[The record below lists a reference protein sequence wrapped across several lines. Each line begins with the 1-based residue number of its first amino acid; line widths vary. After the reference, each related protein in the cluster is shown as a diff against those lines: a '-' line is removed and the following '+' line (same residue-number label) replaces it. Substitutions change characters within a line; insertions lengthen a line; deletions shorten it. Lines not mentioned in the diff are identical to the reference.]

1 MFSSK
6 NNNSNYNS
14 KYSKVLT
21 MLLIILVVAILG
33 IAGYFGYDML
43 SASAVNK
50 NAESAIE
57 KFEEVNNKKIVVE
70 KKDTNTT
77 VDYSNMVVPTY
88 ENTTT
93 TPAEEVSQEQTTTE
107 QTSNAKAKT
116 EKTYMEGYEVLGTIY
131 IPKTK
136 CKYPILGQV
145 TKKSLETA
153 VAVLYPTNAELNVDS
168 NVVIV
173 GHNYRNNLFFSNN
186 YKLSNGDRVEIT
198 SSEEKVT
205 YIIYD
210 MFYTTP
216 DDANYMQREI
226 PEGVREISLS
236 TCNDDSSQRLII
248 LAREQGK

>member
-1 MFSSK
+1 MFQF
-6 NNNSNYNS
+6 NS

-21 MLLIILVVAILG
+21 MLIIILIVAILG
-33 IAGYFGYDML
+33 IAGYFGYDLL

-50 NAESAIE
+50 NAETAME
-57 KFEEVNNKKIVVE
+57 KFEEVNKKKIIKSNTNTNVQ
-70 KKDTNTT
+70 DTNT
-77 VDYSNMVVPTY
+77 VVAPTFV
-88 ENTTT
+88 EEPTTET
-93 TPAEEVSQEQTTTE
+93 SQEQSVPE
-107 QTSNAKAKT
+107 QTSNARART
-116 EKTYMEGYEVLGTIY
+116 EKTYMEGYEVLGTIN

-186 YKLSNGDRVEIT
+186 YKLTNGDRVEIT
-198 SSEEKVT
+198 SPDEKVT

>member
-1 MFSSK
+1 MFQ
-6 NNNSNYNS
+6 S

-21 MLLIILVVAILG
+21 MLLIILIVAILG
-33 IAGYFGYDML
+33 IAGYFGYDLL

-57 KFEEVNNKKIVVE
+57 KFEEVNKRVIVRDKKE
-70 KKDTNTT
+70 ETTNTV
-77 VDYSNMVVPTY
+77 VDYSNVVTPIYEETPT
-88 ENTTT
+88 
-93 TPAEEVSQEQTTTE
+93 EEVSQEQTGSE
-107 QTSNAKAKT
+107 QTTNARAKT

-186 YKLSNGDRVEIT
+186 YKLSNGDRIEIT
-198 SSEEKVT
+198 SPEEKVT

-226 PEGVREISLS
+226 PEGTREISLS

>member
-1 MFSSK
+1 MFQ
-6 NNNSNYNS
+6 S

-21 MLLIILVVAILG
+21 MLLIILIVAILG
-33 IAGYFGYDML
+33 IAGYFGYDLL

-57 KFEEVNNKKIVVE
+57 KFEEVNKRVIVRDKKE
-70 KKDTNTT
+70 ETTNTV
-77 VDYSNMVVPTY
+77 VDYSNVVTPIYEETPT
-88 ENTTT
+88 
-93 TPAEEVSQEQTTTE
+93 EEVSQEQTGSE
-107 QTSNAKAKT
+107 QTTNARAKT
-116 EKTYMEGYEVLGTIY
+116 EKTYMEGYEVLGTIN

-186 YKLSNGDRVEIT
+186 YKLSNGDRIEIT
-198 SSEEKVT
+198 SPEEKVT

-226 PEGVREISLS
+226 PEGTREISLS
-236 TCNDDSSQRLII
+236 TCNDDSSQRLVI

>member
-1 MFSSK
+1 MFQF
-6 NNNSNYNS
+6 NS
-14 KYSKVLT
+14 KYSKILT
-21 MLLIILVVAILG
+21 MLIIILIVAILG
-33 IAGYFGYDML
+33 IAGYFGYDLL

-50 NAESAIE
+50 NAETAME
-57 KFEEVNNKKIVVE
+57 KFEEVNKKKII
-70 KKDTNTT
+70 KSNTNTNVQDT
-77 VDYSNMVVPTY
+77 STNIVAPTFV
-88 ENTTT
+88 EEPTTET
-93 TPAEEVSQEQTTTE
+93 SQEQSAPE
-107 QTSNAKAKT
+107 QTSNARART
-116 EKTYMEGYEVLGTIY
+116 EKTYMEGYEVLGTIN

-186 YKLSNGDRVEIT
+186 YKLTNGDRIEIT
-198 SSEEKVT
+198 SPDEKVT